1 MLADAAPGDHV
12 SVNDSFHLIDERQE
26 TIRQIVAY
34 HRELEGIFG
43 AALATAVRFVSRR
56 ISKLMI
62 PTSPPR
68 GFGEQPPGPT
78 NHGGA
83 LGDS

>member
-12 SVNDSFHLIDERQE
+12 SVNDSFHLIDERQQ

-43 AALATAVRFVSRR
+43 AALATAVR
-56 ISKLMI
+56 
-62 PTSPPR
+62 
-68 GFGEQPPGPT
+68 
-78 NHGGA
+78 
-83 LGDS
+83 